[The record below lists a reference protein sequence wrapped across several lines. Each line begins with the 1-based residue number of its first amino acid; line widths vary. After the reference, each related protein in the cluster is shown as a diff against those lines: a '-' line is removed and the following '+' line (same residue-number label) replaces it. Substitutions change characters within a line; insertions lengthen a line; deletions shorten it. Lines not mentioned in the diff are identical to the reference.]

1 MISSDTDS
9 SCKATF
15 FFDINKIYSVF
26 TLAAYLFYEDK
37 KMKTIEV
44 KISAEFVVP
53 DDWEVTDHVPDPS
66 FPDDSLTVLKINND
80 HYDFFPECLMKVQE
94 AQKVIWSADEGK
106 TEDIIDCMSTFKVNI
121 EEK

>member
-1 MISSDTDS
+1 M
-9 SCKATF
+9 K
-15 FFDINKIYSVF
+15 
-26 TLAAYLFYEDK
+26 DK

-44 KISAEFVVP
+44 KISAEFIVP

-66 FPDDSLTVLKINND
+66 FPDDSLTVLKINDN

-94 AQKVIWSADEGK
+94 AQKVIWSTDEGK
-106 TEDIIDCMSTFKVNI
+106 TEDVIDCMSTFKVNI